1 MLAAGRTGCL
11 VAYGNLLPVSG
22 RTCRFIRCF
31 PRAQLPLKAACYI
44 PRIAFASLLLLLAL
58 SACRGSD
65 ALRDCS
71 GALSWDEA
79 WKYSYP
85 ILPPEVELEEQL
97 VRGPVMNTLAG
108 ELVGGADILY
118 VGHMGPRSWAEY
130 AYPTHPTHEPALEYN
145 PDGSAKALVVALTSD
160 ADESRYEGRTICVRG
175 VIRAHPQGS
184 QSNPQ
189 FWMSISAS
197 LDDILVLE

>member
-1 MLAAGRTGCL
+1 MPAAGRATGCL
-11 VAYGNLLPVSG
+11 VAYRNPLPVGG
-22 RTCRFIRCF
+22 RTRQLIRCCLLARESLD
-31 PRAQLPLKAACYI
+31 PTSYLA
-44 PRIAFASLLLLLAL
+44 RIAVASLLLLLAL

-71 GALSWDEA
+71 GAISWDEA

-130 AYPTHPTHEPALEYN
+130 ADADYPHEPPLEYN
-145 PDGSAKALVVALTSD
+145 PDGSAKALVVATSD
-160 ADESRYEGRTICVRG
+160 TDESRYEGKTICVRG
-175 VIRAHPQGS
+175 VIRANPQGR
-184 QSNPQ
+184 QSSPQ

-197 LDDILVLE
+197 RDDMLILE